1 MINNNSRGYEYKQ
14 VVMSLNEQEQSNDT
28 CMHQGSTTTNACIK
42 VASGWTKVVNKQG
55 SEGGLCVTDILPFRL
70 SLSHQNN
77 KQNQI
82 WTIITIHKQLE
93 FLTGMQSNL
102 LSWSNNFFQV

>member
-55 SEGGLCVTDILPFRL
+55 GEGGLCVTDTLPF
-70 SLSHQNN
+70 SHHFHYH
-77 KQNQI
+77 I
-82 WTIITIHKQLE
+82 RTINRIKFGQ
-93 FLTGMQSNL
+93 
-102 LSWSNNFFQV
+102 